1 MRTAVLSFSCL
12 ALASSAALAQPSY
25 VEERSRPRVGLELG
39 IGLQA
44 GEIGCNSSGDY
55 CDGFTE
61 AGGLNLNASY
71 FLTPTFGLALD
82 LWGMSHRDDDFTFN
96 HYVNTLGVKW
106 RPVRF
111 LTLSAG
117 VGAAH
122 ATVEYDG
129 LFMADTSTEDA
140 FAVMGAIS
148 VDLLRGRHWA
158 LSVEGRVG
166 KGFYG
171 DDNDNDNPDV
181 VGQNHGLGA
190 AFTFF
195 GF

>member
-1 MRTAVLSFSCL
+1 MVAVDTIGRQS
-12 ALASSAALAQPSY
+12 
-25 VEERSRPRVGLELG
+25 RSTRIV
-39 IGLQA
+39 
-44 GEIGCNSSGDY
+44 
-55 CDGFTE
+55 
-61 AGGLNLNASY
+61 
-71 FLTPTFGLALD
+71 LT
-82 LWGMSHRDDDFTFN
+82 
-96 HYVNTLGVKW
+96 HYVNTIGVKW

-129 LFMADTSTEDA
+129 LFMADATTEDA
-140 FAVMGAIS
+140 FAVLGAVS
-148 VDLLRGRHWA
+148 LDLIRGNRWA
-158 LSVEGRVG
+158 LSVEARVG

-181 VGQNHGLGA
+181 VGQNNGIGA
-190 AFTFF
+190 SFTFF